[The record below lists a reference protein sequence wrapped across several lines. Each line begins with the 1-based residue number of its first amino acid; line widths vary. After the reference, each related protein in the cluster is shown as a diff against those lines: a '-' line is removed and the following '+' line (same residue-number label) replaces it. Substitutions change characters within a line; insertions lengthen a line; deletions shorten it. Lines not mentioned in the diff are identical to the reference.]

1 MDSTRRVLIVDDDP
15 DILGFVQV
23 VLEEE
28 GYQTLTARNGLEAL
42 NVVRRET
49 PHLVLLDLYMP
60 VLDGWGL
67 SRALRDDEGLDVP
80 IVVMTADQGAIGSV
94 HERGLQGCISKPF
107 DLEEL
112 VSCVARFTSPSRV

>member
-1 MDSTRRVLIVDDDP
+1 MESTRRVLIVDDDP

-28 GYQTLTARNGLEAL
+28 GYETLTAKNGLEAL
-42 NVVRRET
+42 NVVRTEA

-67 SRALRDDEGLDVP
+67 SRMLRDEEGLNVP

-94 HERGLQGCISKPF
+94 RERGLQGCISKPF

-112 VSCVARFTSPSRV
+112 VSCVARFTSPSKV

>member
-28 GYQTLTARNGLEAL
+28 GYKTLTAKNGLEAL
-42 NVVRRET
+42 DVVRT
-49 PHLVLLDLYMP
+49 QAPDLVLLDLYMP

-67 SRALRDDEGLDVP
+67 SRVLRDEDKLDVP

-94 HERGLQGCISKPF
+94 YERGLQGCISKPF

-112 VSCVARFTSPSRV
+112 VSCVAHFTSLTAV

>member
-1 MDSTRRVLIVDDDP
+1 MESTRRVLIVDDDP

-28 GYQTLTARNGLEAL
+28 GYETLTAKNGLEAL
-42 NVVRRET
+42 NVVRTET

-67 SRALRDDEGLDVP
+67 SRVLRDEEGLNVP
-80 IVVMTADQGAIGSV
+80 IVVMTADQGAVGSP
-94 HERGLQGCISKPF
+94 RSISRSWCP
-107 DLEEL
+107 
-112 VSCVARFTSPSRV
+112 AWHA